1 MNKQTDTKRK
11 NTMTEETPSSRSSFT
26 IFAVG
31 ALIGAGI
38 ALLYAPQSGKETR
51 KQLAK
56 KARQLKDKAQ
66 DTVESAQEF
75 ISDRKADFAAVI
87 HSGKEAVDHEKH
99 KRS

>member
-1 MNKQTDTKRK
+1 MS
-11 NTMTEETPSSRSSFT
+11 EEQPSPRSSFT
-26 IFAVG
+26 IFAVR

-51 KQLAK
+51 KLLSK

-66 DTVESAQEF
+66 DTVENAQEF
-75 ISDRKADFAAVI
+75 ISDRKADLAAVI
-87 HSGKEAVDHEKH
+87 HSGKEAADHAKH

>member
-1 MNKQTDTKRK
+1 MS
-11 NTMTEETPSSRSSFT
+11 EEPSSPRSGFT

-51 KQLAK
+51 KLLAK
-56 KARQLKDKAQ
+56 KAKQLKEKAQ
-66 DTVESAQEF
+66 DTVENAQGF
-75 ISDRKADFAAVI
+75 IKDRKADLASVM
-87 HSGKEAVDHEKH
+87 HSGKEAVDNAKH

>member
-1 MNKQTDTKRK
+1 
-11 NTMTEETPSSRSSFT
+11 MTEEQSSPRSSFT

-51 KQLAK
+51 KLLVK
-56 KARQLKDKAQ
+56 KAKQLKGKAV
-66 DTVESAQEF
+66 DTFENAQEF
-75 ISDRKADFAAVI
+75 IKDRKADLAAVM
-87 HSGKEAVDHEKH
+87 HSGKEAVDHTKH